1 MKSLSPFKTHLFI
14 IIIFPTSHSYD
25 AVVVQTCA
33 LIRWVPASSG
43 GAAGYGAVV
52 CATTAHED
60 QQLQAHIHVGR
71 RAKPLLLQAT
81 AATSTRDIL
90 AEAIPFGE

>member
-1 MKSLSPFKTHLFI
+1 MQWWLQ
-14 IIIFPTSHSYD
+14 TS
-25 AVVVQTCA
+25 A
-33 LIRWVPASSG
+33 LIRQVPARR
-43 GAAGYGAVV
+43 ALPAVPGYGAVV
-52 CATTAHED
+52 YATTAHED
-60 QQLQAHIHVGR
+60 QQLQADIHVGR